1 MSSNTKY
8 WKGIEELHE
17 TPEFV
22 ENRDKEFTS
31 EIPVEDFLSDS
42 KLDKTSHSRRDFLK
56 FLGFS
61 VAAATLAACETPVTK
76 SVPYVNK
83 PEDVVPGVANWYAST
98 FYDGNTFAN
107 VLVKSREGRPIFVK
121 GNRDHGITKG
131 GVNPRV
137 VASVL
142 PLYDSA
148 RLKTP
153 MIGGGEASWGDVDG
167 NITTALEGIAKK
179 GGNIAIVS
187 NSTISNV
194 AWKAIT
200 DFKSRY
206 GAQTMSAPEPA
217 SVPDNEVD
225 GDMNLMDTAMAA
237 VGLDTLVSD
246 TTTVVE
252 DTIEETAAPMATT
265 IESVGNAKI
274 SHIMYDA
281 VSYSAIRTANLEC
294 FGPMNPDMEKPM
306 GAIPDYDFSKAKTIV
321 SIGADFLSNWLM
333 SNEYAG
339 QYGSRR
345 NPEKVKFEGGWMSQ
359 HFQFEANLS
368 SSGSSADYRTPIKPS
383 EYGAVAAGILAG
395 LGGDGG
401 GLSVPEGSQETID
414 KAVAALKASGS
425 ESLVVAGS
433 NDVGL
438 QIIVNAINEKL
449 GAYGTTINL
458 NNPLNAFAGDDE
470 AMDQLVSDVVSGGVD
485 AVLFVDCNPVYDHAR
500 GEELA
505 SALEKIELTVSFAG
519 YVDETASRCQYICP
533 APHYMETWDD
543 LSPKGNHYAIVQPII
558 RPLYETRPWAE
569 SLAVWAG
576 ATEHVGKDSTYMY
589 DTLKDLWITYG
600 YPMAAANFNG
610 EEDYWNWMV
619 HNGGGTMPSETGSAP
634 SMKGGALAKGLEM
647 AKTKQGTTDDYEI
660 SFYQKNSMGI
670 GQQANNPWL
679 QEMPDPITTATWDNY
694 ATMSHADMEKN
705 GYNIYL
711 GQKSP
716 ASVVEVKVGEK
727 SVKLPVLAQPGQAP
741 GTIGIAVGYGRGEF
755 LESDDDKLKIGKAAY
770 ATGDYGDYER
780 DDNDKIKPIGANAF
794 KLMSLVGAAMTMDT
808 PAKVSDAG
816 EEHPMAVTQSHHT
829 VMGRHSI
836 VKETSLDFYVNGW
849 KETDYEYTKTR
860 EGFNP
865 MHTLVTHDD
874 VGGKRDKDGKLMF
887 DKDGNPV
894 PDGKHAGANDR
905 EHISAFDLW
914 GEHPVELVGHRWGMT
929 IDMNTCFGC
938 GSCII
943 ACQAENNVPVVGKDE
958 IRRVRIMHWLRLDR
972 YYSSDQEDFIGS
984 RKEEWSYKAME
995 KPEHNPKVTFQ
1006 PMMCQH
1012 CNHAPC
1018 ETVCPVV
1025 ATTHSN
1031 EGLNQMTYNRCIGTR
1046 YCANNCPYKVRRFN
1060 WFNYPSYKK
1069 FTAINPAQDDI
1080 GRMVLNPDVVVRTRG
1095 VMEKCSLC
1103 VQQIQDGKLKA
1114 KKEDRPVVDGDIE
1127 TACQGA
1133 CPANAIIFGDLNDME
1148 ETGKDKE
1155 TGLPIDKKGSQV
1167 YREARSD
1174 RSYQVLEEVGTKPN
1188 IFYKL
1193 KVRNADDPFLADKEL
1208 YNAETGEWIY
1218 HASNDEHKGEE
1229 EHH

>member
-83 PEDVVPGVANWYAST
+83 PEDVVPGVANWYASA

-107 VLVKSREGRPIFVK
+107 VLVKTREGRPIFVK

-131 GVNPRV
+131 GVNPRI

-148 RLKTP
+148 RIKSA
-153 MIGGGEASWGDVDG
+153 MIGGKEASWSDADG
-167 NITTALEGIAKK
+167 NITSALEGIAKK
-179 GGNIAIVS
+179 GGNITIVS
-187 NSTISNV
+187 NSTISSV
-194 AWKAIT
+194 AWKAIG

-206 GAQTMSAPEPA
+206 GAQTMAAPEPA
-217 SVPDNEVD
+217 PVEPVENNIEGADSV
-225 GDMNLMDTAMAA
+225 AMAA
-237 VGLDTLVSD
+237 VAIDTMMTD
-246 TTTVVE
+246 TTATVVDE
-252 DTIEETAAPMATT
+252 PVVEAAPEANT
-265 IESVGNAKI
+265 IESVGNATVN
-274 SHIMYDA
+274 HVMYDA
-281 VSYSAIRTANLEC
+281 VSYSAIRKANLEC
-294 FGPMNPDMEKPM
+294 FGPANDNMEKPV

-321 SIGADFLSNWLM
+321 SIGADFLANWLM

-345 NPEKVKFEGGWMSQ
+345 DPEKVKFEDGWMSQ
-359 HFQFEANLS
+359 HFQFEANMS
-368 SSGSSADYRTPIKPS
+368 SSGSSADFRTPVKPS
-383 EYGAVAAGILAG
+383 EYGAIAAGILAG

-401 GLSVPEGSQETID
+401 GLDYSAYQENID
-414 KAVAALKASGS
+414 KAVEALKASGS

-458 NNPLNAFAGDDE
+458 NNPVTGFAGDDE
-470 AMDQLVSDVVSGGVD
+470 AMDKLVSDVIAGGVD
-485 AVLFVDCNPVYDHAR
+485 AVLFVDCNPVYNHPK
-500 GEELA
+500 GEELGA
-505 SALEKIELTVSFAG
+505 ALEKIELTVSFAG
-519 YVDETASRCQYICP
+519 YEDETATRCQYICP
-533 APHYMETWDD
+533 APHFMESWDS
-543 LSPKGNHYAIVQPII
+543 LNPKKNHYAIVQPAI

-569 SLAVWAG
+569 SFAVWAG
-576 ATEHVGKDSTYMY
+576 ATKHVGKDSTYMY
-589 DTLKDLWITYG
+589 DIIKDQWIMYG
-600 YPMAAANFNG
+600 YPGAAANFNG

-619 HNGGGTMPSETGSAP
+619 HNGGGTMPAETGSAP

-647 AKTKQGTTDDYEI
+647 AKTKQGTTGDYEI
-660 SFYQKNSMGI
+660 SFYQKNSMGL

-705 GYNIYL
+705 GYNIYI

-716 ASVVEVKVGEK
+716 ATLVEVKVGEK
-727 SVKLPVLAQPGQAP
+727 SIKLPVLAQPGQAP
-741 GTIGIAVGYGRGEF
+741 GTIGIAVGYGRGEY
-755 LESDDDKLKIGKAAY
+755 LESDAAKLKIGKAAY
-770 ATGDYGDYER
+770 ATTEYGDYER
-780 DDNDKIKPIGANAF
+780 VDDKIRPIGANAF
-794 KLMSLVGAAMTMDT
+794 KLMSLAGSVMSMDV
-808 PAKVSDAG
+808 ASSVSDAG
-816 EEHPMAVTQSHHT
+816 EEYAMAVTQSHHT

-874 VGGKRDKDGKLMF
+874 VGGKRDEHGKLMF
-887 DKDGNPV
+887 DEDGNPV

-905 EHISAFDLW
+905 EHVSAFDLW

-958 IRRVRIMHWLRLDR
+958 VRRVRIMHWMRLDR

-984 RKEEWSYKAME
+984 RKDEWSYKAME

-1006 PMMCQH
+1006 PMICQH

-1133 CPANAIIFGDLNDME
+1133 CPANAIIFGDLNDMKE
-1148 ETGKDKE
+1148 DTTHTDKE
-1155 TGLPIDKKGSQV
+1155 GMVVNKKGSAV
-1167 YREARSD
+1167 YNSARSD

-1193 KVRNADDPFLADKEL
+1193 KVRNADDPYTNNKDM
-1208 YNAETGEWIY
+1208 YNAESGEWIY